1 MGHLCDMPEPPVGHE
16 RNLLQI
22 YITSL
27 TEMLSG
33 LLNAGF
39 LRIQPDVVTTNACRK
54 FQIDAITDWLAC
66 THKGTWRQY
75 WASTGSKEARRV
87 SAVQSGASIL
97 LRGTLWPE
105 QPPFGVLHRSPAIE
119 GTGNTRLVSALDPVF
134 DPDNKA

>member
-1 MGHLCDMPEPPVGHE
+1 MGHLCDKPEPPVGHE

-39 LRIQPDVVTTNACRK
+39 LRIQLDVVTTNARRK
-54 FQIDAITDWLAC
+54 FHIDAIAARLAC
-66 THKGTWRQY
+66 TYRGTGAQY
-75 WASTGSKEARRV
+75 GVCTDGNEPKRV
-87 SAVQSGASIL
+87 FTVQSGVPIL
-97 LRGTLWPE
+97 PRGTLWPE
-105 QPPFGVLHRSPAIE
+105 QPPSGLLHHSPAIE
-119 GTGNTRLVSALDPVF
+119 GTGETRLVSALDPVF